1 MSRAGSYS
9 GNSSRW
15 AERYSEALRT
25 EARTLLR
32 RASEYRAGLGAQG
45 LLPGPQRGVGGGL
58 PRRALRGCRAALPGA
73 DIQPRLDEQ
82 ADEQGDGCRQVA
94 VAEFGMGPRE
104 ELLVEGRAD
113 DRYDVAVLGGSDGS
127 LVDGCRRQRFV
138 GCEGPSEGLGRG
150 DQRVHSMLLML
161 YLVISDRK
169 ACCFGSSGS

>member
-15 AERYSEALRT
+15 SERYSEARRSSVR
-25 EARTLLR
+25 ASVR
-32 RASEYRAGLGAQG
+32 RARCRARSG
-45 LLPGPQRGVGGGL
+45 GVGGGL

-82 ADEQGDGCRQVA
+82 ADKQGEGCRQVA
-94 VAEFGMGPRE
+94 VAEFGMGSRE
-104 ELLVEGRAD
+104 ELLVEGLAD

-138 GCEGPSEGLGRG
+138 GREGPSEGLGRG

-169 ACCFGSSGS
+169 ACCFGSSGL

>member
-15 AERYSEALRT
+15 SERYSEARRSSVR
-25 EARTLLR
+25 ASVR
-32 RASEYRAGLGAQG
+32 RARCRA
-45 LLPGPQRGVGGGL
+45 RSGVSAAGCPDEPFGG
-58 PRRALRGCRAALPGA
+58 AALPGA

-104 ELLVEGRAD
+104 ELLVEGLAD

-138 GCEGPSEGLGRG
+138 GRKGPSEGLGRG